1 MILYSKNVLFFQR
14 LIIKLV
20 NEYSNLYSIPWCI
33 FYKYITNIYKLY
45 IINIIYILK
54 ISNNILLTPSIISPA
69 TAYTL
74 SVCSPV
80 YKVISSIPKISSE
93 IK

>member
-1 MILYSKNVLFFQR
+1 MILYSENVLFFQR

-20 NEYSNLYSIPWCI
+20 SEYSNLYSIPW
-33 FYKYITNIYKLY
+33 FTYYKYITNF
-45 IINIIYILK
+45 
-54 ISNNILLTPSIISPA
+54 NNILLTPSIISPA

>member
-1 MILYSKNVLFFQR
+1 MILYSENVLFFQR

-20 NEYSNLYSIPWCI
+20 NEYPNLYSIPWFI
-33 FYKYITNIYKLY
+33 FYKYINNID
-45 IINIIYILK
+45 
-54 ISNNILLTPSIISPA
+54 NILLTPSIISPA